1 MRIAVTVAA
10 GLTLAFSAPWA
21 NAGNI
26 ARGQQ
31 LFNMHCSACH
41 GMRGE
46 GVMPEAPKFR
56 MGERLDQPDMVLMQS
71 VKNGK
76 NKMPPFF
83 GILKDPDVLDILS
96 YVRTLR

>member
-1 MRIAVTVAA
+1 MRTLVTISA
-10 GLTLAFSAPWA
+10 GLLLAFSAQSAQAA
-21 NAGNI
+21 NPMH
-26 ARGQQ
+26 GQQ
-31 LFNMHCSACH
+31 LFAMHCAACH

-56 MGERLDQPDMVLMQS
+56 MGERLEQPDMMLLQS
-71 VKNGK
+71 VRNGK

-83 GILKDPDVLDILS
+83 GVLKDPDILDILS

>member
-1 MRIAVTVAA
+1 MRIPATICA
-10 GLTLAFSAPWA
+10 GLLLAFSAPAAKAA
-21 NAGNI
+21 NLMH
-26 ARGQQ
+26 GQQ
-31 LFNMHCSACH
+31 LFAMHCAACH

-56 MGERLDQPDMVLMQS
+56 NGERLEQPDMMLLQS
-71 VKNGK
+71 VRNGK

-83 GILKDPDVLDILS
+83 GLLKDPEILDILS

>member
-1 MRIAVTVAA
+1 MKI
-10 GLTLAFSAPWA
+10 LTLAAALSLATLSLPSQA
-21 NAGNI
+21 VNLAQ
-26 ARGQQ
+26 GQQ
-31 LFNMHCSACH
+31 LFNLHCAACH

-56 MGERLDQPDMVLMQS
+56 VGERLEQPDMMLMQS
-71 VKNGK
+71 VKTGK

-83 GILKDPDVLDILS
+83 GVLKDSDILDILS

>member
-1 MRIAVTVAA
+1 MRIPLTLFA
-10 GLTLAFSAPWA
+10 GLLLAVSAQSAMAA
-21 NAGNI
+21 NPMH
-26 ARGQQ
+26 GQQ
-31 LFNMHCSACH
+31 LFAMHCAACH

-46 GVMPEAPKFR
+46 GVLPEAPKFR
-56 MGERLDQPDMVLMQS
+56 QGERLEQPDMMLMQS

-83 GILKDPDVLDILS
+83 GVLKDNDILDILS